1 MNEKHNTQ
9 AAPLRNPSQMD
20 TYVHVTSP
28 RIWLIAVALFMVMA
42 SLAFWGFFGRIP
54 QYYETTGVGAGILIP
69 DGIDGEKT
77 EGEDG
82 IADPVYISMVY
93 CLVDPSLYNSK
104 QLDGKKANVI
114 FNEGTAIQGVTFME
128 KGAPYSRKE
137 IEEKLKSMLVDDDWV
152 ISSLKLDRNKYWF
165 FLMIELNEDLEDLY
179 WGATCSVS
187 IVTHEDAP
195 ISYLFPQQQ

>member
-42 SLAFWGFFGRIP
+42 SLAFWGFYGRIP
-54 QYYETTGVGAGILIP
+54 QYYETTGVGAGIWFSDEP
-69 DGIDGEKT
+69 DGERT
-77 EGEDG
+77 EDEDG
-82 IADPVYISMVY
+82 IADPILISVVY
-93 CLVDPSLYNSK
+93 CLVDPSRYNSR

-128 KGAPYSRKE
+128 
-137 IEEKLKSMLVDDDWV
+137 
-152 ISSLKLDRNKYWF
+152 
-165 FLMIELNEDLEDLY
+165 
-179 WGATCSVS
+179 
-187 IVTHEDAP
+187 
-195 ISYLFPQQQ
+195 